1 LSYNEA
7 LDICIKYANEMEAY
21 GFFYQKH
28 TNGHQIVG
36 LYRTEAD
43 MKKGRKVLHGHDKGL
58 IATRI
63 PKGRYN
69 APKNNDP
76 SKLTESFLSDPELQ
90 KHIQEI
96 NTLMN
101 DPEFSAFY
109 KEYK

>member
-1 LSYNEA
+1 MSYNEA

-28 TNGHQIVG
+28 RNGHQIVG

-63 PKGRYN
+63 PK
-69 APKNNDP
+69 P
-76 SKLTESFLSDPELQ
+76 SKLTDSFLSDPELQ